1 MELSEAPADFE
12 HVVHYDEFKEI
23 QVRLTV
29 NTFRGVEYMHL
40 RKYYLD
46 FDETWRPTPDGVAMP
61 LSIENSREL
70 FVGLVKILAEAESE
84 EIIEEILGK
93 IPKTS

>member
-1 MELSEAPADFE
+1 MELHEAPSLFE
-12 HVVHYDEFKEI
+12 HVVHYDEFKET

-29 NTFRGVEYMHL
+29 NTFRGVEYMHV

-70 FVGLVKILAEAESE
+70 FIGLVKILSEAESK
-84 EIIEEILGK
+84 EIIEEILGNLS
-93 IPKTS
+93 KTS

>member
-1 MELSEAPADFE
+1 MELYEAPEDFS
-12 HVVHYDEFKEI
+12 HMVHYDESKET

-29 NTFRGVEYMHL
+29 NTFRGVEYMHV

-46 FDETWRPTPDGVAMP
+46 FDETWRPTPHGVAMP

-70 FVGLVKILAEAESE
+70 FVGLLKILAESESKE
-84 EIIEEILGK
+84 LIEEVLGSIL
-93 IPKTS
+93 KTS